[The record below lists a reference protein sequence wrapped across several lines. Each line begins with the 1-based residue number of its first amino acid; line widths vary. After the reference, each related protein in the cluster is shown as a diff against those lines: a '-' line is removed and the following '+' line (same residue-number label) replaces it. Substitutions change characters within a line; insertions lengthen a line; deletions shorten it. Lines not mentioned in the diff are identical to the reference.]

1 MNDELLDRLWEVY
14 CKVYFNKGDN
24 ESYISSVYLSFKYI
38 YDKDLSWS
46 IHIVS
51 KAYLVNI
58 IGVKNNL
65 LLNQLINSNDISN
78 NIIAFEMIYKH
89 YLDNK

>member
-1 MNDELLDRLWEVY
+1 MNNELLNRLWKVY
-14 CKVYFNKGDN
+14 CKGGRNGDIPYTYFKN
-24 ESYISSVYLSFKYI
+24 V
-38 YDKDLSWS
+38 YDKDLNFL

-51 KAYLVNI
+51 KAYLVNV

-65 LLNQLINSNDISN
+65 LLAQLIYSDDIAN
-78 NIIAFEMIYKH
+78 HIIAFEMIYKH